1 MNSFFIKKGF
11 TLVEISLVIALFFIL
26 LSFAV
31 PYGLRFF
38 KVERL
43 DGISRDLLETLR
55 LTQSQAASQNLDSN
69 YGVSINS
76 SAFISF
82 KGNSFASR
90 NVAYDQEFAIPNGIE
105 VSGLSEIVF
114 YKLTGLPN
122 QSGEIRLSSGSR
134 ISVITINSQGAI
146 SLELSA
152 SLGNP

>member
-1 MNSFFIKKGF
+1 MNPFFIKKGF
-11 TLVEISLVIALFFIL
+11 TLVEISLVIALFLIV

-76 SAFISF
+76 NAFISF
-82 KGNSFASR
+82 KGNSYTSR
-90 NVAYDQEFAIPNGIE
+90 SVAYDQEFAIPNGIE
-105 VSGLSEIVF
+105 VSGLPEVIF

-122 QSGEIRLSSGSR
+122 QSGEIRLSSGAR
-134 ISVITINSQGAI
+134 INVITINSQGTM

>member
-1 MNSFFIKKGF
+1 MNPIFMKKGF
-11 TLVEISLVIALFFIL
+11 TLVEISLVIALFLIL
-26 LSFAV
+26 LGFAV

-82 KGNSFASR
+82 KGNSYASR
-90 NVAYDQEFAIPNGIE
+90 NAIYDQEFAIPNGIG
-105 VSGLSEIVF
+105 VNGLSEIVF

-122 QSGEIRLSSGSR
+122 QSGEIRLSSGAR
-134 ISVITINSQGAI
+134 INVITINSQGTM